1 MFNSLVLLRI
11 LDKFAFIYTMLGVFF
26 FSLLFT
32 RLPIYLVCSF
42 LYRSLFYSIEKFVTI
57 FIIIPF
63 EVVFS
68 FCLLL
73 KSLFSIFVCK
83 SDSCKCIICHAW
95 DSCLCL
101 LNTRLPPIN
110 FQNPFPLSLGLLPQH
125 RSFSSRTPC
134 ILIFLPY
141 FCSLLPVLCISVLIF
156 F

>member
-1 MFNSLVLLRI
+1 MFNYLILLRI
-11 LDKFAFIYTMLGVFF
+11 IDKFAFIYTTLVIFF
-26 FSLLFT
+26 FHLFT

-42 LYRSLFYSIEKFVTI
+42 LYRSLFVSIKKFATI

-73 KSLFSIFVCK
+73 KSFLSIFVCK
-83 SDSCKCIICHAW
+83 SYSCRFIIYHAW

-101 LNTRLPPIN
+101 LNTRLTAMN
-110 FQNPFPLSLGLLPQH
+110 FQNPFPSPLGLLSQH
-125 RSFSSRTPC
+125 HSFSSHTPC
-134 ILIFLPY
+134 ILLFLPY
-141 FCSLLPVLCISVLIF
+141 FCSLLPALCISVLIF